1 MITPIKDILEI
12 DKIIRNTIIEESE
25 FEANRVLNAI
35 SVRGQNLSK
44 LVEDNIYMS
53 YDLDDL
59 IIIFEV
65 IPNPSFNDNVTME
78 EDDGSITNYSNFYV
92 NINGVKYLIGQGNNV
107 YETQSNNI
115 YLFLPKGTRVYFTSD
130 YVKASSLYVFPLK
143 GVN

>member
-92 NINGVKYLIGQGNNV
+92 KIIIYGTKSANVAYKLKSRLLSRRVKDVTKEFILI
-107 YETQSNNI
+107 QSQVQNQQRS
-115 YLFLPKGTRVYFTSD
+115 G
-130 YVKASSLYVFPLK
+130 
-143 GVN
+143 